1 MIIGRKRHRV
11 TIRKQ
16 KITYNAYN
24 EPIITYEDLATVWAE
39 IKPLAGREFWAAQQ
53 INAEMTGE
61 IRIRYRS
68 DIKPTM
74 IVKLG
79 SRTFEILSIYD
90 SMEKRQ
96 ETIMRVKE
104 VL

>member
-1 MIIGRKRHRV
+1 MQIGRKRHRV
-11 TIRKQ
+11 KIKKQ
-16 KITYNAYN
+16 KITNNAYN
-24 EPIITYEDLATVWAE
+24 EPVVTYEDQATVWAE

-53 INAEMTGE
+53 VNSEMTGE

-74 IVKLG
+74 IVELG
-79 SRTFEILSIYD
+79 TRTFEILSIYD

-96 ETIMRVKE
+96 ETILRVKE